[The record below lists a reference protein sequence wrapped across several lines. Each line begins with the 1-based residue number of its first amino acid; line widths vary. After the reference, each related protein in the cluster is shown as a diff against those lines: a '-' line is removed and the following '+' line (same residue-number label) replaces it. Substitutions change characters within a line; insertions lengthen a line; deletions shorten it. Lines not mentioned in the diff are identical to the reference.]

1 MYAALLT
8 SGVFA
13 TRDNSFGVKQ
23 WDSPLPQPARLAPG
37 VTPSSLVW
45 PPPHHLV
52 ISGDPVRLDAEFKIT
67 TSASGKAGLT
77 RAQGAILRST
87 VARFGATLDTK
98 RALASAPAV
107 RVAIAAVHT
116 LTIEVDATIATPDVV
131 SLETKYGYTLSYTG
145 DGVVRATAESIYGA
159 QYALESFT
167 QLVSSADATLPGD
180 VLTLRDAPQ
189 YAWRGLM
196 LDAGRRFFPMPLVK
210 NLLDTMSATKLNVLH
225 LHVSDQ
231 CRFGVESKLYPNLT
245 ASLTGIHGGFYT
257 QSDVVDMQ
265 AYAKGLGI
273 RVVPE
278 FDFPGHSR
286 GYIPASYGAD
296 GVQFCEP
303 TAPTRTQLYGDPS
316 GKTYKVVHDLMKEMS
331 ALFEDDVFNIGCDE
345 TGVKGPCTQEST
357 FAVERQLFTAIKTE
371 LKKTP
376 EGWEEAYFDAQ
387 AATNDTIVNAWARH
401 TAAEVTAVGRRAVE
415 SRALELALVHV
426 RWCTC
431 AGALARHLSVH
442 VSRAHHK

>member
-1 MYAALLT
+1 MFFLCGTWRADA
-8 SGVFA
+8 SSS
-13 TRDNSFGVKQ
+13 RC
-23 WDSPLPQPARLAPG
+23 APSLSRA
-37 VTPSSLVW
+37 SSLR
-45 PPPHHLV
+45 H
-52 ISGDPVRLDAEFKIT
+52 
-67 TSASGKAGLT
+67 ASDL
-77 RAQGAILRST
+77 
-87 VARFGATLDTK
+87 
-98 RALASAPAV
+98 
-107 RVAIAAVHT
+107 
-116 LTIEVDATIATPDVV
+116 
-131 SLETKYGYTLSYTG
+131 
-145 DGVVRATAESIYGA
+145 
-159 QYALESFT
+159 
-167 QLVSSADATLPGD
+167 
-180 VLTLRDAPQ
+180 
-189 YAWRGLM
+189 
-196 LDAGRRFFPMPLVK
+196 
-210 NLLDTMSATKLNVLH
+210 
-225 LHVSDQ
+225 

-245 ASLTGIHGGFYT
+245 AALTGIHAGFYT
-257 QSDVVDMQ
+257 QSDVADMQ

-415 SRALELALVHV
+415 SRALELALELALVHV

-431 AGALARHLSVH
+431 AGARALAHLRWRTCEAPLGPRIARPPQMTPPPLPPTLTARKFSPPPLDLPRLL
-442 VSRAHHK
+442 SLFLCSLLLLLF